1 MCSPSRNMF
10 FPLYTKVTT
19 QIMASIFSIPTVSIS
34 PPYDIDDEA
43 LK

>member
-1 MCSPSRNMF
+1 MLL
-10 FPLYTKVTT
+10 PLYRKVTT
-19 QIMASIFSIPTVSIS
+19 QIMVSFFSIIAVSIS